1 MEAFLNFLEKVLI
14 WFFAVLFAVILAY
27 GLMRYNRHQASE
39 SDPWIR
45 AERDGTAEAY
55 MKFLKSCDACSQ
67 KEVAQKKLDD
77 LQKSQGLVSRL
88 SAVGI
93 TGRDGITRPVFSSD
107 GHLVLAMGGSLPRF
121 WNAESGVQDS
131 LGETIFAKLGKTMLN
146 SVDISPD
153 GRNLVGGG
161 PGRQSGT
168 LVSWDLSLGSRV
180 GLQEVDGFDV
190 RYVQYSIDGAWV
202 GWMGDGP
209 IGIWNP
215 LARTFLR
222 ATHAGVQSLAFRT
235 GSEGRQELLTVA
247 GKELMVWEL
256 EHLDPVKRVRIDSD
270 RNLLGLSRD
279 GKVLLYSDVTALEIW
294 DSASEKMV
302 ALIRDLK
309 GSVESF
315 CSVPG
320 ASYLV
325 VGTSEGSVFIIDPAQ
340 PEIALG
346 SVEAHEGPIEGLS
359 CSSTGQFVTT
369 SWDSAKVWSLAKI
382 MRESDSLKESRG
394 SRGNREA
401 VH

>member
-1 MEAFLNFLEKVLI
+1 MEAFLNFLERVLI

-27 GLMRYNRHQASE
+27 GLMRYNRHQTSE

-45 AERDGTAEAY
+45 AEREGTAEAY
-55 MKFLKSCDACSQ
+55 MKFLKACDACAQ
-67 KEVAQKKLDD
+67 KEAAQRKLDD

-88 SAVGI
+88 SAAGI
-93 TGRDGITRPVFSSD
+93 TGREGITRPVFSSD
-107 GHLVLAMGGSLPRF
+107 GHLVLAMGGSLPRL
-121 WNAESGVQDS
+121 WNAET
-131 LGETIFAKLGKTMLN
+131 GEKDTMGEALFAKIGKTMLN

-153 GRNLVGGG
+153 GHNLVGGG

-168 LVSWDLSLGSRV
+168 LIGWDLNTGSRV

-190 RYVQYSIDGAWV
+190 RYVQYSMDGLWV

-215 LARTFLR
+215 MARTFLR
-222 ATHAGVQSLAFRT
+222 ATHSGVQSIAFRLN
-235 GSEGRQELLTVA
+235 SEGRPELLTVA

-256 EHLDPVKRVRIDSD
+256 EHLDPIKRVRIDSD

-279 GKVLLYSDVTALEIW
+279 GKALLYSNASALEIW
-294 DSASEKMV
+294 DSDSEKMV

-309 GSVESF
+309 GSVTSF
-315 CSVPG
+315 CNVPSS
-320 ASYLV
+320 SYLV
-325 VGTSEGSVFIIDPAQ
+325 LGTSEGLVFIIDSAQ
-340 PEIALG
+340 SEIPIG

-369 SWDSAKVWSLAKI
+369 SWDSAKIWSLAKI
-382 MRESDSLKESRG
+382 IRGNDSSKESRA
-394 SRGNREA
+394 SHRNREA
-401 VH
+401 IH